1 MLGSDFPPSRPTARF
16 VPVTTDLQD
25 RLQQALGT
33 TYLIER
39 ELGGGGMS
47 RVFVAQESALGRKVV
62 VKVLRPELAEAL
74 SAERFKRE
82 VRLAARLQH
91 PHIVPLLA
99 SGEID
104 GGVLF
109 YTMPFVEGESLR
121 QRLAREGALPVS
133 DSVRLLSDAAA
144 ALAYAHR
151 SGIVHRDIKPE
162 NILLSDGS
170 ALVADFGIAKA
181 ISASLAGD
189 GDEAPVTLTSTGMSV
204 GTPVYMAP
212 EQAVGGAV
220 DHRADLYALGVVAYE
235 MLAGQAPF
243 EGRTAQQLL
252 AAHATQA
259 PEPVERRRPSVPP
272 TLAVLVMR
280 LLEKNP
286 ADRPQSAEEV
296 RRSLDALP
304 AVSGENRG
312 TDGRIGVVTTP
323 VPHVALSR
331 QRMPWWLMITLA
343 ALIGVAVGTM
353 FARRHPTEPPARAII
368 SALAAPPG
376 QELRPDGGL
385 AVSHDGAR
393 LAFIG
398 EDKSGTTAI
407 WVRGLDTLGATR
419 IEGTEG
425 ATGPF
430 WSSDAQ
436 SLGYFA
442 GGQLRVVDLRSGARR
457 TLCRASNRP
466 GGGTWTR
473 NGVIVFS
480 PDFLSVPL
488 FQVPAAGGDCTAATR
503 YRPGESVHRR
513 PSALP
518 DGRHVLFNNGRTG
531 ATSITAVD
539 LSTGKLTDIRPGGG
553 DAQFVAP
560 DWVLFREG
568 AVGPLYAQRIDLGSL
583 RLIGEPKALLERV
596 VGVRTLPSYTA
607 SSNVLVAL
615 QMTPRPPTVVWVDRR
630 GIIVDSVRAPTAPS
644 PYFGASSV
652 ALSHDGRR
660 IAMSAAGPLWLYDRD
675 RNVST
680 QTHTGT
686 VPGQGILEPAWD
698 PGDSLIAYRTLFTG
712 NLTLKLHHV
721 ASDTSDSLFSSGM
734 RNFRTPDW
742 SPDGRRIV
750 FQLSAGDSVPTDEIW
765 IYSLS
770 DRKAARVWE
779 SPGNLASP
787 RWSPDGRWLA
797 YVSDETGGPEVYI
810 RAVSGGPATR
820 VSSAGGEFPF
830 WGAEGRDLYYRVPD
844 GAIMAVSVRLSP
856 SVAVSAP
863 KVILADPPLSKMAR
877 SFQVTPDGQ
886 RFVGFGREDP
896 LLFTLVTNWAAR
908 VR

>member
-1 MLGSDFPPSRPTARF
+1 LPPCVSPYRLAAYRLTPRF
-16 VPVTTDLQD
+16 HPVNPVDLQD
-25 RLQQALGT
+25 RLQQTLGT
-33 TYLIER
+33 AYVIER

-47 RVFVAQESALGRKVV
+47 RVFVANEAALGRKVV
-62 VKVLRPELAEAL
+62 IKVLRPELAEAL
-74 SAERFKRE
+74 SGERFKRE

-99 SGEID
+99 AGEMD

-121 QRLAREGALPVS
+121 QRLAREGALPLA
-133 DSVRLLSDAAA
+133 DSVRLLSDAAG

-151 SGIVHRDIKPE
+151 TGIVHRDIKPE

-181 ISASLAGD
+181 ISASLASEGD
-189 GDEAPVTLTSTGMSV
+189 AEAPATLTATGMSL

-212 EQAVGGAV
+212 EQAVGGVV

-259 PEPVERRRPSVPP
+259 PEPIARRRASVPP
-272 TLAVLVMR
+272 ALGGLVMQ

-296 RRSLDALP
+296 RRILHEAPMISGETRSAGKNAAEATVPLRSLAVP
-304 AVSGENRG
+304 AVRTNRW
-312 TDGRIGVVTTP
+312 
-323 VPHVALSR
+323 ALA
-331 QRMPWWLMITLA
+331 TVLA
-343 ALIGVAVGTM
+343 ALIGVAAGTIL
-353 FARRHPTEPPARAII
+353 ARRHPAEPPSRAIM
-368 SALAAPPG
+368 SALAAPLG

-385 AVSHDGAR
+385 ALSPDGAR
-393 LAFIG
+393 LAFVG

-407 WVRGLDTLGATR
+407 WVRALDTLGATR

-430 WSSDAQ
+430 WSPDGQ

-442 GGQLRVVDLRSGARR
+442 GSQLRVVDLRSGARR

-466 GGGTWTR
+466 GGGTWTN

-488 FQVPAAGGDCTAATR
+488 FQVPAAGGACTPATR

-513 PSALP
+513 PSAVS
-518 DGRHVLFNNGRTG
+518 DGKHVIFNTGPTG
-531 ATSITAVD
+531 ATSIVAVD
-539 LSTGKLTDIRPGGG
+539 LPTGRITDIRPGGG
-553 DAQFVAP
+553 EARFVAP

-568 AVGPLYAQRIDLGSL
+568 AIGPLYAQRIDLGSL
-583 RLIGEPKALLERV
+583 RLIGEPKGLLERV

-615 QMTPRPPTVVWVDRR
+615 QMTPRAPTVVWVDRR
-630 GIIVDSVRAPTAPS
+630 GMIVDSVRAPTAPS

-660 IAMSAAGPLWLYDRD
+660 IAITAAGPLWLYDRD
-675 RNVST
+675 RNVAT
-680 QTHTGT
+680 QAHTGT

-712 NLTLKLHHV
+712 NLILKLHHV
-721 ASDTSDSLFSSGM
+721 AADTSDSLFSLGM

-750 FQLSAGDSVPTDEIW
+750 FQLSAGDSVSSGEIW
-765 IYSLS
+765 I
-770 DRKAARVWE
+770 
-779 SPGNLASP
+779 
-787 RWSPDGRWLA
+787 
-797 YVSDETGGPEVYI
+797 I
-810 RAVSGGPATR
+810 R
-820 VSSAGGEFPF
+820 
-830 WGAEGRDLYYRVPD
+830 
-844 GAIMAVSVRLSP
+844 
-856 SVAVSAP
+856 
-863 KVILADPPLSKMAR
+863 
-877 SFQVTPDGQ
+877 
-886 RFVGFGREDP
+886 
-896 LLFTLVTNWAAR
+896 
-908 VR
+908 